1 MGSRAVKEI
10 DREPGRYTGRDKAV
24 AGKVMGIIGTVVL
37 VLGIAALVA
46 VFAFAVS
53 SGSSSN
59 Y

>member
-1 MGSRAVKEI
+1 MSPAATPAATRPCA
-10 DREPGRYTGRDKAV
+10 A
-24 AGKVMGIIGTVVL
+24 KVMGIIGTVVL

-53 SGSSSN
+53 SGSSSD